1 VEADGL
7 LFGVASDMGFAGAGN
22 HRLGLVALIKPQPHK
37 ICLLEL
43 SNLNRQIL
51 NQIRKSFPIRRGGET

>member
-1 VEADGL
+1 
-7 LFGVASDMGFAGAGN
+7 MGFAELETMGY
-22 HRLGLVALIKPQPHK
+22 GLVALIKPQPYK
-37 ICLLEL
+37 IGMLEL